1 MFNDFVLES
10 IYSITDINKI
20 PIGYQAEM
28 LRIFEEALEKIG
40 VNLDEFVPES
50 EY

>member
-1 MFNDFVLES
+1 MFNDFILET

-28 LRIFEEALEKIG
+28 IRIFEEALEKMG
-40 VNLDEFVPES
+40 VDLNEFVSES
-50 EY
+50 

>member
-1 MFNDFVLES
+1 MFNDFILET

-28 LRIFEEALEKIG
+28 LRIFEEALEKMG
-40 VNLDEFVPES
+40 VNINELISES